1 MLVKLP
7 KEVNRIMTRL
17 EEAGFEAYIA
27 GECVKDSVLGQHP
40 FGWDIS
46 TNAGIGD
53 MKKLFPD
60 GDVLSEKYQVMRF
73 EYIDEVVDREGDVE
87 AETGIIIDLGKY
99 RKEAA
104 DSAKKLTAPAG
115 DEDKALTIE
124 DDLGRRGFTV
134 DAIAENQREII
145 DPFGGRDDIRN
156 KLIRTV
162 KDADETFRDRPA
174 LMLQAVR
181 MASQT
186 GFDLHRS
193 VYEAI
198 LRNRE
203 LLGKVSPDK
212 IRDEFSMLVSAKG
225 HAGKGLGML
234 LDTGMV
240 AAVIGQ
246 DVVDRLTKREMQD
259 LTILSRNIDRTQPV
273 EARRLGLFFTCIDKR
288 KILPA
293 IERLNFDEETHQH
306 LTDAVKDMPKLYFT
320 ATKPALKK
328 FIYERGMDRYEY
340 LLSIEKA
347 QRIVFEY
354 HSDTKIKSKM
364 YMLDE
369 IKKYREPIFPE
380 DLKVDANDLI
390 EAGICTRDNV
400 DKVLRMMTEELH
412 THPRKNT
419 REELMKLAKL
429 YSKNKVAAALRGIHW
444 TR

>member
-1 MLVKLP
+1 
-7 KEVNRIMTRL
+7 
-17 EEAGFEAYIA
+17 
-27 GECVKDSVLGQHP
+27 
-40 FGWDIS
+40 
-46 TNAGIGD
+46 

-240 AAVIGQ
+240 AAV
-246 DVVDRLTKREMQD
+246 
-259 LTILSRNIDRTQPV
+259 
-273 EARRLGLFFTCIDKR
+273 
-288 KILPA
+288 
-293 IERLNFDEETHQH
+293 
-306 LTDAVKDMPKLYFT
+306 
-320 ATKPALKK
+320 
-328 FIYERGMDRYEY
+328 
-340 LLSIEKA
+340 
-347 QRIVFEY
+347 
-354 HSDTKIKSKM
+354 
-364 YMLDE
+364 
-369 IKKYREPIFPE
+369 
-380 DLKVDANDLI
+380 
-390 EAGICTRDNV
+390 
-400 DKVLRMMTEELH
+400 
-412 THPRKNT
+412 
-419 REELMKLAKL
+419 
-429 YSKNKVAAALRGIHW
+429 
-444 TR
+444 